1 MAIWRTILR
10 PPGQSAEGFE
20 SFLAAA
26 LRDPCTTQAPG
37 EEALQGEAQ

>member
-1 MAIWRTILR
+1 MAISRTIQRTL
-10 PPGQSAEGFE
+10 GHSAEDFE
-20 SFLAAA
+20 SFRAAA